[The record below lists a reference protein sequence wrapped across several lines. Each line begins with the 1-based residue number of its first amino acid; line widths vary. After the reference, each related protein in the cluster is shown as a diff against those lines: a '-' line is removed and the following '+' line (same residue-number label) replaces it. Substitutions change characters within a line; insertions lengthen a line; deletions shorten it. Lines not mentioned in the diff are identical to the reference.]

1 MSATPWQAA
10 LSLAFTQRDPRT
22 VLSHRQHIGPLLVQ
36 RPFYPETDGTAHL
49 YILHPPAGIVGGDVL
64 RIEVQ
69 LHAHARALLT
79 TPAATKLY
87 AHPTTYAQQV
97 LQAEVADHAVFEWLP
112 QETIAFNGS
121 RCRNQVHIQLQD
133 QGLFIGWD
141 TVCLGRPAIAERFS
155 MGELC
160 QRFQL
165 FHNGQPIW
173 LERVCYQ
180 GNAPALHEMWG
191 LQGQPVFSTFI
202 CAMVEQGLVTA
213 VREALASASV
223 TGDSVAVTWL
233 DGVLVVRYLGTKVS
247 RAHQLWQQAWAVVRQ
262 QCLGKDACA
271 PRIWAT

>member
-10 LSLAFTQRDPRT
+10 LSLGFTQRTPRT
-22 VLSHRQHIGPLLVQ
+22 VLSHRQHNGPLLVQ
-36 RPFYPETDGTAHL
+36 RPFYPESDGTAHL
-49 YILHPPAGIVGGDVL
+49 YILHPPAGIVGGDEL

-69 LHAHARALLT
+69 LHEQARALLT
-79 TPAATKLY
+79 TPAATKIY
-87 AHPTTYAQQV
+87 AHPTHYAQQV
-97 LQAEVADHAVFEWLP
+97 LQAEVSNHAVFEWLP

-121 RCRNQVHIQLQD
+121 RCRNKVHIDLQD

-141 TVCLGRPAIAERFS
+141 TMCLGRPAIAESFS

-180 GNAPALHEMWG
+180 GDEPALREVWG
-191 LQGQPVFSTFI
+191 LQGHPVFSTFV
-202 CAMVEQGLVTA
+202 CAMVEQGLVSA
-213 VREALASASV
+213 VREALGEVNSAQE
-223 TGDSVAVTWL
+223 SVAVTWL
-233 DGVLVVRYLGTKVS
+233 DGVLVARYLGEKVS

-262 QCLGKDACA
+262 QCLNKAACA